1 MRILYI
7 ELQTGSMKNVGED
20 YRLAGLSGVPIIIL
34 KEGSRRETGKD
45 AQRKNILA
53 AKAVAEAV
61 RTTLG
66 PKGMDKMLVAGGDAT
81 ITNDGATILR
91 EMDIEH
97 PVAKMIV
104 EVAKAQDDEIG
115 DGTTTAVI
123 IAGKLLEKAEALL
136 DQDVHPTVIVQ
147 GYKQAAARAQK
158 ILSEIAI
165 DVSGDEGILLKIA
178 QTAMRGKGIEIAMD
192 KLARISVDAARAVAG
207 FEGKDIEENVK
218 TVLIPGGRI
227 EDSFINYGIVIEK
240 ERTSLEMPKRI
251 ENARIMLLEGTL
263 ELKKLDTD
271 AKVTITEAKNLASF
285 KEGEEQVIKSQ
296 IDAIAA
302 AGANVVFC
310 EKGIGVTAQNY
321 LARRGILA
329 ARRVKRED
337 LKMLALATGARLV
350 GDVMAVASKDL
361 GSAAIVEERKIGKDK
376 HMIFI
381 EGCEK
386 AKAVSIILHGVS
398 EQFLEEMER
407 ALDDSLNVVLDVIR
421 SGKIVA
427 GGGAP
432 EIEVAEKLRQYASTL
447 EGREQL
453 AVRAFADAVESI
465 PLTLAENSGFDPV
478 DSLASLR
485 AKSGQGMKNF
495 GLDIT
500 SGQPA
505 DMLAQGVVEPLKV
518 KTQAIKS
525 AVEAANMVLRVDDV
539 IAAKRE
545 ELAPKPGQSPHDYT
559 MPQMPMP
566 HY

>member
-1 MRILYI
+1 M
-7 ELQTGSMKNVGED
+7 
-20 YRLAGLSGVPIIIL
+20 AGLSGVPIIIL
-34 KEGSRRETGKD
+34 KEGSKRDTGKD
-45 AQRKNILA
+45 AQRRNILA

-66 PKGMDKMLVAGGDAT
+66 PKGMDKMLVDGSGDAT

-91 EMDIEH
+91 EMDIEN

-136 DQDVHPTVIVQ
+136 DQDVHPTVIVR
-147 GYKQAAARAQK
+147 GYKQAQSKAQSV
-158 ILSEIAI
+158 LQEMAI
-165 DVSGDEGILLKIA
+165 DASGDQKMLLKIA

-192 KLARISVDAARAVAG
+192 TLARISVDAAMAVVG
-207 FEGKDIEENVK
+207 SEGKDIEENVK
-218 TVLIPGGRI
+218 TVRIPGGRI
-227 EDSFINYGIVIEK
+227 EDSVINYGIVVEK
-240 ERTSLEMPKRI
+240 ERTTSQMPKRVAK
-251 ENARIMLLEGTL
+251 ARILLLEGTL

-271 AKVTITEAKNLASF
+271 AKITITEAKDLNSF
-285 KEGEEQVIKSQ
+285 KEGEEQVIKAQ
-296 IDAIAA
+296 VDAINA

-310 EKGIGVTAQNY
+310 EKGIGVAAQNG
-321 LARRGILA
+321 LANLGILA
-329 ARRVKRED
+329 ARRVKKED
-337 LKMLALATGARLV
+337 MKMLALATGARLV
-350 GDVMAVASKDL
+350 GDVMLVTPQDL
-361 GSAAIVEERKIGKDK
+361 GSAALVEERKVGKDK
-376 HMIFI
+376 HMIFV

-398 EQFLEEMER
+398 DQFLEEMER
-407 ALDDSLNVVLDVIR
+407 ALDDALNVVLDVIR
-421 SGKIVA
+421 SGKIVP

-432 EIEVAEKLRQYASTL
+432 EILVAEKLRQYASTL

-453 AVRAFADAVESI
+453 AIRAFADAVESI

-478 DSLASLR
+478 DCLAALR
-485 AKSGQGMKNF
+485 AKHGQGMKNY
-495 GLDIT
+495 GLDIST
-500 SGQPA
+500 GEPA

-525 AVEAANMVLRVDDV
+525 ATEAATMVLRVDDV

-545 ELAPKPGQSPHDYT
+545 EMTPKPGQSPHDYT
-559 MPQMPMP
+559 M
-566 HY
+566 H